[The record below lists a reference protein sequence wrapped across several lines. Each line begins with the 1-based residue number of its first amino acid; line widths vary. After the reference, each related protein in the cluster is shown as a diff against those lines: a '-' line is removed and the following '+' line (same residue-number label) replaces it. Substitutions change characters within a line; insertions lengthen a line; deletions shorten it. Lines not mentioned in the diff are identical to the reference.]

1 MSCIV
6 NSAFMARIQKASPG
20 RLVISIVHSSRDAL
34 ADALSQLE
42 RRFGRVQCETI
53 DIPHSNNVEYREEMG
68 DSLQRRFFSFENQIQ
83 RDGLVEIKDIC
94 HRVEAQLGDH
104 IHDYTFRTV
113 NIDPLLMT
121 PANLV
126 LASHRE
132 FNHRIYLGSGV
143 FAEVCLIWSRGKFCR
158 LPWTNPDFCHD
169 EAVDFFVRVR
179 SSFDVADES
188 EQAVSPEL
196 HMG

>member
-1 MSCIV
+1 
-6 NSAFMARIQKASPG
+6 MARIQKAAPG
-20 RLVISIVHSSRDAL
+20 RLVISVLHSSRDAL
-34 ADALSQLE
+34 ADALTLLE

-53 DIPHSNNVEYREEMG
+53 DIPHVSGSEYREEMG
-68 DSLQRRFFSFENQIQ
+68 DSLQRRFFSFENIIQ
-83 RDGLVEIKDIC
+83 RDGLIEAKEHC
-94 HRVEAQLGDH
+94 HRIESQLGDH

-169 EAVDFFVRVR
+169 EAIEFLVRVR
-179 SSFDVADES
+179 SSFDVAEES
-188 EQAVSPEL
+188 ERTVPTEL
-196 HMG
+196 HSN

>member
-1 MSCIV
+1 
-6 NSAFMARIQKASPG
+6 MARIQKASPG

-34 ADALSQLE
+34 ADALTQLE

-53 DIPHSNNVEYREEMG
+53 DIPHANGEEYREEMG
-68 DSLQRRFFSFENQIQ
+68 DSLQRRFFSFENLIQ
-83 RDGLVEIKDIC
+83 RDSLVEVKEFC
-94 HRVEAQLGDH
+94 HRVESQLGDH

-113 NIDPLLMT
+113 NVDPMLVT

-143 FAEVCLIWSRGKFCR
+143 FGEVCLIWSRGKYCR
-158 LPWTNPDFCHD
+158 LPWTDPDFCHD
-169 EAVDFFVRVR
+169 EAIDFFVRVR
-179 SSFDVADES
+179 SSFDVAEES
-188 EQAVSPEL
+188 EQVISPEL
-196 HMG
+196 HAG